1 MSSDARPEGAAVT
14 QLLAM
19 HPTPTAEG
27 RGIGHVGLR
36 TRSRNVPTSRT
47 RAHPTSP
54 PRASWPSACCWEWHR
69 RSRQPRPCPP

>member
-54 PRASWPSACCWEWHR
+54 SRASWPSALLLGVP
-69 RSRQPRPCPP
+69 SPLPPGTGVPA